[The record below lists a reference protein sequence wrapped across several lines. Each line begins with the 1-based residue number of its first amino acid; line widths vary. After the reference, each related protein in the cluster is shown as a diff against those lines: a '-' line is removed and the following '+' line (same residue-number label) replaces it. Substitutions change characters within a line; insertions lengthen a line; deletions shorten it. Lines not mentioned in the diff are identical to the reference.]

1 VWPTSPSAP
10 RWTARQAAAFD
21 APTYSCTGFRGLP
34 CQHCTS
40 PRRAA
45 GLRERIHCTS
55 AALNRSRASSIDRA
69 AHDPG
74 SPNLV
79 GSADPVVP

>member
-1 VWPTSPSAP
+1 
-10 RWTARQAAAFD
+10 
-21 APTYSCTGFRGLP
+21 
-34 CQHCTS
+34 
-40 PRRAA
+40 
-45 GLRERIHCTS
+45 LRERIHCTS

-79 GSADPVVP
+79 GSADPVAP